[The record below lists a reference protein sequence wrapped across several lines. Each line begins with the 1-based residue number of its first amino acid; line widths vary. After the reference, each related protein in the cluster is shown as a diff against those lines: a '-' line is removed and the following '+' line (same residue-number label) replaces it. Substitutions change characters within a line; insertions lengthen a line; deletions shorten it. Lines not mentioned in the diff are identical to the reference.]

1 MASKHRLRTPEL
13 DVLMHD
19 GASFTVQC
27 FNVDLVAWDRE
38 RGRHGWGTAQD
49 VPFQWMNFLAWHALC
64 KRPDHELPAMTLDDF
79 TVACRQVISTDAS
92 AEDDGPAVDPTN
104 LGLADG

>member
-1 MASKHRLRTPEL
+1 MAGKHRLRTPEL
-13 DVLMHD
+13 DVVMHD
-19 GASFTVQC
+19 GAQFRVQC

-64 KRPDHELPAMTLDDF
+64 KRPDHELPTMTLDEF
-79 TVACRQVISTDAS
+79 TNAARQIVSVEPEGDDEGPAADPTKS
-92 AEDDGPAVDPTN
+92 ALEDD
-104 LGLADG
+104 